1 MDNKYLIIRPKY
13 GLCNQIYS
21 ISKGIIFGIISN
33 RDIIFSFSLLNRHQI
48 IELLMTKTNEG
59 YKLVIPPYITNN
71 KDYFRSRK
79 SYINIFGYIIY
90 D

>member
-1 MDNKYLIIRPKY
+1 MTSLTYDYLNLFNVL
-13 GLCNQIYS
+13 GLKAICT
-21 ISKGIIFGIISN
+21 SN
-33 RDIIFSFSLLNRHQI
+33 RDIIFSFSLLNRNQI

-79 SYINIFGYIIY
+79 SYIKIFLNI
-90 D
+90 